1 MLSIQQISHTS
12 VANVGICRIL
22 FIRFKFKTIVV
33 HICSI
38 FKRTN
43 CKSAL
48 QIMSYHIL
56 CESEDSWE
64 RSIVY
69 HTQNENYIVFIQ
81 QKKNSEKGCWRSI
94 EHCII
99 PKMFVNF
106 VATLPDKYVSTEDNG
121 TKTVLTAGGYS
132 VPRKMPL
139 LFPYDIDTLSPDT
152 KRLLYR
158 YDCDCV
164 PILENQLGQFQAIEE
179 LAQLWGIQPSP
190 TSPAT
195 SPIGSPATN
204 EPSPIVTPETTDTK
218 QKTVIASIMDKMSWN
233 MGSTEQFEPNFD
245 SSLLSETT
253 FVTPTQTAEN
263 ATVSIETYRT
273 SNNTTPLNSETPK
286 VCNAPQKKRANRT
299 PLIDMFED

>member
-1 MLSIQQISHTS
+1 
-12 VANVGICRIL
+12 
-22 FIRFKFKTIVV
+22 
-33 HICSI
+33 
-38 FKRTN
+38 
-43 CKSAL
+43 
-48 QIMSYHIL
+48 MSSHIL

-69 HTQNENYIVFIQ
+69 HTPYENYIVFMQ

-152 KRLLYR
+152 KRLLYQ

-164 PILENQLGQFQAIEE
+164 PIFENQLGQFQAIEE

-190 TSPAT
+190 TSP
-195 SPIGSPATN
+195 IGSPATN
-204 EPSPIVTPETTDTK
+204 DPSHFVTPETTNTIR
-218 QKTVIASIMDKMSWN
+218 KTVIASIMDKLSWN
-233 MGSTEQFEPNFD
+233 MGSNEQFEPSFD

-253 FVTPTQTAEN
+253 FVTPSQSAEN
-263 ATVSIETYRT
+263 ATVSFETYRIST
-273 SNNTTPLNSETPK
+273 NTTPLNSKTPK
-286 VCNAPQKKRANRT
+286 VCNAPQTKRANRT
-299 PLIDMFED
+299 PLIDILED

>member
-1 MLSIQQISHTS
+1 
-12 VANVGICRIL
+12 
-22 FIRFKFKTIVV
+22 
-33 HICSI
+33 
-38 FKRTN
+38 
-43 CKSAL
+43 
-48 QIMSYHIL
+48 MSYHIL

-69 HTQNENYIVFIQ
+69 HTQYKNYIVFIQ

-139 LFPYDIDTLSPDT
+139 LFPYDIETLSPDT

-164 PILENQLGQFQAIEE
+164 PIFENQLGQFQAIEE

-204 EPSPIVTPETTDTK
+204 DPSPIVTPETTDTK
-218 QKTVIASIMDKMSWN
+218 RKTVNASIMEKLSWN

-245 SSLLSETT
+245 SSHLSETT
-253 FVTPTQTAEN
+253 FVTPTQSAEN
-263 ATVSIETYRT
+263 ATVSFETYRT
-273 SNNTTPLNSETPK
+273 STNTTPLNSETPK

-299 PLIDMFED
+299 PLIDRFED

>member
-1 MLSIQQISHTS
+1 MLVFAGFYIF
-12 VANVGICRIL
+12 V
-22 FIRFKFKTIVV
+22 FKFKTIVV
-33 HICSI
+33 QFCSV
-38 FKRTN
+38 FKRRN
-43 CKSAL
+43 YKSAL
-48 QIMSYHIL
+48 QIMSDHIL

-69 HTQNENYIVFIQ
+69 HTQYKNYIVFIQ
-81 QKKNSEKGCWRSI
+81 QKKNSEKGWWRSI

-106 VATLPDKYVSTEDNG
+106 VATLPDKYVSTENNG

-139 LFPYDIDTLSPDT
+139 LFPSDIDTLSPGT

-164 PILENQLGQFQAIEE
+164 PIFENQLGQFQAIEE

-195 SPIGSPATN
+195 SPIGSPAAN
-204 EPSPIVTPETTDTK
+204 DPSPFVTPETTDTK
-218 QKTVIASIMDKMSWN
+218 RITVIASIMDKMSWI
-233 MGSTEQFEPNFD
+233 MGSNEQFEPNFD
-245 SSLLSETT
+245 SSLLSET
-253 FVTPTQTAEN
+253 FMTPTQSAEN
-263 ATVSIETYRT
+263 ATVFFETYTT
-273 SNNTTPLNSETPK
+273 STNTTPLNSETPK

-299 PLIDMFED
+299 PLIDIFED